1 MLVYKQIPVL
11 PLQGSLRVWTEAEL
25 VELGN
30 EQVESLLSNW
40 LDIFAAVRD
49 RQAIYDRCMIKTYL
63 HRKGLD
69 CIDVRFMFAPG

>member
-1 MLVYKQIPVL
+1 MLVYKQLPAL

-30 EQVESLLSNW
+30 EQVEALLSKW

-49 RQAIYDRCMIKTYL
+49 RQSIHDKRMIKTYL
-63 HRKGLD
+63 RRKGLD
-69 CIDVRFMFAPG
+69 RIGVRFMFAPG

>member
-1 MLVYKQIPVL
+1 MLVYKQLPAL

-30 EQVESLLSNW
+30 EQVEALLSQW

-49 RQAIYDRCMIKTYL
+49 RQAIYDRRMIKTYL